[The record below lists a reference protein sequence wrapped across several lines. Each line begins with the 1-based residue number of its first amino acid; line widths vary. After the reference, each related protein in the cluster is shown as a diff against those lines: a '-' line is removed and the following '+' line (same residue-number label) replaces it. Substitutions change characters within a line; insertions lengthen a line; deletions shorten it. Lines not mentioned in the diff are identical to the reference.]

1 MRNMKL
7 AHIYYVNDIT
17 FDIYEGYVRSNYKD
31 YPASPVYFSDDKSSI
46 FLMINLGYI
55 YNNPEDAAKILKD
68 LINKQI
74 NKLQRHI
81 DDCTNKIELLT
92 NKLEA
97 L

>member
-1 MRNMKL
+1 MEL
-7 AHIYYVNDIT
+7 VHIYYVNNKT

-31 YPASPVYFSDDKSSI
+31 YPASAVYFSDDKSAS
-46 FLMINLGYI
+46 FLMFNLEYI
-55 YNNPEDAAKILKD
+55 YDNHEDAVKKLKE

-74 NKLQRHI
+74 NKLQYYV

-92 NKLEA
+92 NKLET